1 MLQLCLHHQRKP
13 LREKNWRNRNSNQNI
28 QLLEVVLVEEV
39 IQHFFK
45 RKWERDK
52 SILIL
57 ETTTWPNRAVVLDE
71 VQFQCWQ
78 NLLERSIPHLTVSQ
92 LGRVLSYKALTQEEH
107 LPVILLANLCQIQQW
122 LDYCDCCIIS
132 SRPEKSTFYSSTALV
147 TILVKKKLEII
158 FCSREQ
164 LSIVCSKQK
173 YNLAVINILKLL
185 FCHPD

>member
-28 QLLEVVLVEEV
+28 QLLGVDLVEEV
-39 IQHFFK
+39 IRHFFK

-57 ETTTWPNRAVVLDE
+57 ETTTWPNREVVLDE
-71 VQFQCWQ
+71 VQSQCWQ
-78 NLLERSIPHLTVSQ
+78 NRLERSIPHLTVSQ

-122 LDYCDCCIIS
+122 LDYCDCCITS
-132 SRPEKSTFYSSTALV
+132 SRPEKKIYILQFYRPRHNSCKKAGNYFFVRVSSYPLFV
-147 TILVKKKLEII
+147 PSKNII
-158 FCSREQ
+158 WP
-164 LSIVCSKQK
+164 
-173 YNLAVINILKLL
+173 LL
-185 FCHPD
+185 IF